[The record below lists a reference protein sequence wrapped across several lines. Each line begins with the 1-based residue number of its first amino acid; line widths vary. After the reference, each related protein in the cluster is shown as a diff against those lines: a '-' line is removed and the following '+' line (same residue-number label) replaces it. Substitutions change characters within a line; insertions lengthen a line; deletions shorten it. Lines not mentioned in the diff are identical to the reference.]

1 MKSFSCVR
9 LFATPWTVAY
19 QVAPSMGFSRQEHWS
34 GLQFPSPEDLPNSG
48 IEPPSPVS
56 PALQGESLLLEP
68 PVKPYKVITR
78 LKKSLLE
85 KASRNVNF
93 IYKCSTEPRNDKVAS
108 KRLRSRRGMKKQALL
123 EVRTPATIL
132 WGLELTP

>member
-1 MKSFSCVR
+1 M
-9 LFATPWTVAY
+9 
-19 QVAPSMGFSRQEHWS
+19 
-34 GLQFPSPEDLPNSG
+34 
-48 IEPPSPVS
+48 
-56 PALQGESLLLEP
+56 QGESLLLEP

-85 KASRNVNF
+85 KAPRNVSF